1 MMISSSWLRSSS
13 HNWAWQQGAQATRH
27 FTTLFSFSVFAN
39 RTSPLYS
46 ATTKIVDSDSQS
58 AQSPHHDDD
67 LKQQLVDNQTCS
79 VSSTEV
85 DSTTD
90 DFKERHFPDLSPLA
104 QQRIP
109 TSVPL
114 MYCPP
119 PLLQASS
126 LIYPFSAA
134 ALLGSRFPFITM
146 VPAATVTP
154 AATSAAQQLS
164 PASVIPVTMGNRQ
177 LENIHQYQRQSSI
190 SSTSSVC
197 ESPKLVDVND
207 VTCNDNVMDSQES
220 EGICSYAELR
230 QFADDFKAKRIK
242 LGYTQGGV
250 GLSLAEKGFSNFA
263 QSTISRFEQ
272 MQLSPRNAAAI
283 KKILEKWL
291 IEVENPHLKMHR
303 SSDKLNCR
311 KRKRRIV
318 FSTESKKFLEDMF
331 NCNPKPDRHTIEMIA
346 KELSLLPEE
355 VRIWFC
361 NKRQKERSGSRSGLS
376 YASSSSP
383 GSSAESQ
390 GHTRSPSPPSNFSVE
405 ELSKSSCNSPQ
416 SCSAYDSPVCS
427 PQYQLLNFANVSS
440 TTTSSNCKSSP
451 AASPV

>member
-1 MMISSSWLRSSS
+1 MATGYWLTT
-13 HNWAWQQGAQATRH
+13 TRY
-27 FTTLFSFSVFAN
+27 FSFITI
-39 RTSPLYS
+39 RTSPTHS
-46 ATTKIVDSDSQS
+46 AASTKIVDNDLQS
-58 AQSPHHDDD
+58 APSSPDTN
-67 LKQQLVDNQTCS
+67 QQIVDNQATS
-79 VSSTEV
+79 ISSTEI

-90 DFKERHFPDLSPLA
+90 DFKEHQFPDQSQLA

-109 TSVPL
+109 VSVPL

-119 PLLQASS
+119 SIFQASP
-126 LIYPFSAA
+126 LVYPFSAA
-134 ALLGSRFPFITM
+134 TLLGSRFPFVTM
-146 VPAATVTP
+146 VPAAVT
-154 AATSAAQQLS
+154 QQPQIS
-164 PASVIPVTMGNRQ
+164 PASGISIAMGNRQ
-177 LENIHQYQRQSSI
+177 PENIHQYQRQSSI

-197 ESPKLVDVND
+197 ESPSVTDDLINND
-207 VTCNDNVMDSQES
+207 TDTEQSDGV
-220 EGICSYAELR
+220 CSYAELR

-291 IEVENPHLKMHR
+291 IEVENPHLKLCK
-303 SSDKLNCR
+303 SPDKLNCR

-331 NCNPKPDRHTIEMIA
+331 NCNPKPDRNTIEMIA

-361 NKRQKERSGSRSGLS
+361 NKRQKERGSRRSDVNS
-376 YASSSSP
+376 FASSSSP
-383 GSSAESQ
+383 GSSGESI
-390 GHTRSPSPPSNFSVE
+390 GNTRSPSNFSVE
-405 ELSKSSCNSPQ
+405 ELSKSSCSSPV
-416 SCSAYDSPVCS
+416 SCTTYDSPVCS
-427 PQYQLLNFANVSS
+427 PQYQMLNFANVCS
-440 TTTSSNCKSSP
+440 TTYKP
-451 AASPV
+451 PAAASPV

>member
-1 MMISSSWLRSSS
+1 MLGNRLAVCNTSLLS
-13 HNWAWQQGAQATRH
+13 
-27 FTTLFSFSVFAN
+27 FKFSVFAT
-39 RTSPLYS
+39 RTSPTHS
-46 ATTKIVDSDSQS
+46 ASTKIVDSDSQS
-58 AQSPHHDDD
+58 APTSPDS
-67 LKQQLVDNQTCS
+67 KQQLVDNQAS
-79 VSSTEV
+79 VSSTEI

-90 DFKERHFPDLSPLA
+90 DFKERQFPDQSPLA
-104 QQRIP
+104 QQQRIP
-109 TSVPL
+109 ISVPL

-119 PLLQASS
+119 SIFQASP
-126 LIYPFSAA
+126 LVYPFSAA
-134 ALLGSRFPFITM
+134 ALLGSRFPFVTM
-146 VPAATVTP
+146 VPAV
-154 AATSAAQQLS
+154 ATSTQQQQQIS
-164 PASVIPVTMGNRQ
+164 PASGISIAMGNRQ
-177 LENIHQYQRQSSI
+177 PENIHQYQRQSSI

-197 ESPKLVDVND
+197 ESPNVTDD
-207 VTCNDNVMDSQES
+207 VTNIDSMDTEQS
-220 EGICSYAELR
+220 EGVCSYSELR

-291 IEVENPHLKMHR
+291 IEVENPHLKMCK

-318 FSTESKKFLEDMF
+318 FSTDSKKFLEDMF
-331 NCNPKPDRHTIEMIA
+331 NCNPKPDRNTIEMIA

-361 NKRQKERSGSRSGLS
+361 NKRQKERSGSRGSDVHSFASLS
-376 YASSSSP
+376 SPSSS
-383 GSSAESQ
+383 GESVGRTQ
-390 GHTRSPSPPSNFSVE
+390 SPSNFSVE
-405 ELSKSSCNSPQ
+405 ELSKSSCSSPL
-416 SCSAYDSPVCS
+416 SCTTYDSPVCS
-427 PQYQLLNFANVSS
+427 PQYQLLNFANVCSS
-440 TTTSSNCKSSP
+440 TSSYKPP

>member
-1 MMISSSWLRSSS
+1 
-13 HNWAWQQGAQATRH
+13 
-27 FTTLFSFSVFAN
+27 
-39 RTSPLYS
+39 
-46 ATTKIVDSDSQS
+46 
-58 AQSPHHDDD
+58 
-67 LKQQLVDNQTCS
+67 
-79 VSSTEV
+79 
-85 DSTTD
+85 
-90 DFKERHFPDLSPLA
+90 
-104 QQRIP
+104 
-109 TSVPL
+109 
-114 MYCPP
+114 
-119 PLLQASS
+119 
-126 LIYPFSAA
+126 
-134 ALLGSRFPFITM
+134 M
-146 VPAATVTP
+146 VPAVG
-154 AATSAAQQLS
+154 TSTQQQIS
-164 PASVIPVTMGNRQ
+164 PASGISIAMGNRQ
-177 LENIHQYQRQSSI
+177 TENIHQYQRQSSI

-197 ESPKLVDVND
+197 ESPNVIDD
-207 VTCNDNVMDSQES
+207 VTSIDNMDTQQS
-220 EGICSYAELR
+220 EGVCSYAELR

-291 IEVENPHLKMHR
+291 VEVENPHLKMCK

-331 NCNPKPDRHTIEMIA
+331 NCNPKPDRNTIEMIA

-361 NKRQKERSGSRSGLS
+361 NKRQKERSGSQRSDVHS
-376 YASSSSP
+376 FASSSSP
-383 GSSAESQ
+383 GSTSGESVGRTQ
-390 GHTRSPSPPSNFSVE
+390 SPLNFSVE
-405 ELSKSSCNSPQ
+405 ELSKSSCSSPL

-427 PQYQLLNFANVSS
+427 PQYQLLNFANVCSATS
-440 TTTSSNCKSSP
+440 TYKPP

>member
-1 MMISSSWLRSSS
+1 MWSSFNGCCGYQYEIFINETFSQYT
-13 HNWAWQQGAQATRH
+13 NWAGNRLADCH
-27 FTTLFSFSVFAN
+27 KFSVFAN
-39 RTSPLYS
+39 RTSPTHS
-46 ATTKIVDSDSQS
+46 APSTKIVDDSQS
-58 AQSPHHDDD
+58 AQFTDS
-67 LKQQLVDNQTCS
+67 KQQLVDRQSPS

-90 DFKERHFPDLSPLA
+90 DFKEMPSSPDQSQLA
-104 QQRIP
+104 QQRAP
-109 TSVPL
+109 LSVPL

-119 PLLQASS
+119 SIFQASP

-134 ALLGSRFPFITM
+134 TLLGSRFPFITM
-146 VPAATVTP
+146 VPAVT
-154 AATSAAQQLS
+154 AATSAPQQIS
-164 PASVIPVTMGNRQ
+164 PASGIPVTMGTSRQ
-177 LENIHQYQRQSSI
+177 PENIHQYQRQTSI
-190 SSTSSVC
+190 SSTSSMC
-197 ESPKLVDVND
+197 DSPNVVDD
-207 VTCNDNVMDSQES
+207 LTGTDMDSQEP
-220 EGICSYAELR
+220 EATACSYTELR

-291 IEVENPHLKMHR
+291 IEVENPHLKMCK
-303 SSDKLNCR
+303 SPDKLNCR

-318 FSTESKKFLEDMF
+318 FSTEAKKFLEDMF

-361 NKRQKERSGSRSGLS
+361 NKRQKERSGSRRHDMLS
-376 YASSSSP
+376 FGSSSSP
-383 GSSAESQ
+383 GSSTESQ
-390 GHTRSPSPPSNFSVE
+390 GHAQSPPSNFSVE
-405 ELSKSSCNSPQ
+405 ELSKSSCSSPL

-427 PQYQLLNFANVSS
+427 PQYQLLNFANVCA
-440 TTTSSNCKSSP
+440 TTNKQLP

>member
-1 MMISSSWLRSSS
+1 MCIVRYGIVDGDT
-13 HNWAWQQGAQATRH
+13 QTR
-27 FTTLFSFSVFAN
+27 LGNRLAVCDNSLFSVFAN
-39 RTSPLYS
+39 RTSPTHS
-46 ATTKIVDSDSQS
+46 ASTKIVDSDSQS
-58 AQSPHHDDD
+58 APTLPDS
-67 LKQQLVDNQTCS
+67 KQQLVDQSS
-79 VSSTEV
+79 VSSTEI

-90 DFKERHFPDLSPLA
+90 DFKERQIPDQSPLA
-104 QQRIP
+104 QQQRIP
-109 TSVPL
+109 ISVPL

-119 PLLQASS
+119 SIFQASP

-134 ALLGSRFPFITM
+134 SLLGSRFPFVTM
-146 VPAATVTP
+146 VPTV
-154 AATSAAQQLS
+154 ATSTQQQQIS
-164 PASVIPVTMGNRQ
+164 PASGIPIAMGNRP

-197 ESPKLVDVND
+197 ESPNVIDD
-207 VTCNDNVMDSQES
+207 VTNIDGMDTEQS
-220 EGICSYAELR
+220 EGVCSYAELR
-230 QFADDFKAKRIK
+230 QFADDFKAKRIR

-291 IEVENPHLKMHR
+291 IEVENPHLKMCK
-303 SSDKLNCR
+303 SPEKLNCR

-318 FSTESKKFLEDMF
+318 FSSESKKFLEDMF
-331 NCNPKPDRHTIEMIA
+331 NCNPKPDRNTIEMIA

-361 NKRQKERSGSRSGLS
+361 NKRQKERSGSRGSDVHS
-376 YASSSSP
+376 FASSSSP
-383 GSSAESQ
+383 GSSTESVSRTQ
-390 GHTRSPSPPSNFSVE
+390 SPSNFSVE
-405 ELSKSSCNSPQ
+405 ELSKSSCSSPL
-416 SCSAYDSPVCS
+416 SCTAYDSPVCS
-427 PQYQLLNFANVSS
+427 PHYQLLNFANVCS
-440 TTTSSNCKSSP
+440 TSSYKPP

>member
-1 MMISSSWLRSSS
+1 MAWVSCGYHWSVYGLS
-13 HNWAWQQGAQATRH
+13 HLVITQTGLATGWAGCH
-27 FTTLFSFSVFAN
+27 KFSVFAN
-39 RTSPLYS
+39 RTSPTHS
-46 ATTKIVDSDSQS
+46 APSTKIVDDSQS
-58 AQSPHHDDD
+58 AQLTD
-67 LKQQLVDNQTCS
+67 LKQQLVENQSSS

-90 DFKERHFPDLSPLA
+90 DLKECQIPDQSPLA

-109 TSVPL
+109 LSVPL

-119 PLLQASS
+119 SIFQASP

-134 ALLGSRFPFITM
+134 TLLGSRFPFITM
-146 VPAATVTP
+146 VPTAVT
-154 AATSAAQQLS
+154 ATSSSQQQIS
-164 PASVIPVTMGNRQ
+164 PASAIPVTVGTRQ
-177 LENIHQYQRQSSI
+177 PESIHQYQRQTSI
-190 SSTSSVC
+190 SSTSSIC
-197 ESPKLVDVND
+197 DSPNVVDELTSTD
-207 VTCNDNVMDSQES
+207 MDSQEPDATTA
-220 EGICSYAELR
+220 CSYTELR

-291 IEVENPHLKMHR
+291 IEVENPHLKMCK

-318 FSTESKKFLEDMF
+318 FSTEAKKFLEDMF

-361 NKRQKERSGSRSGLS
+361 NKRQKERSGSQRSDTLS
-376 YASSSSP
+376 FGSSSSP
-383 GSSAESQ
+383 DSSTESQ
-390 GHTRSPSPPSNFSVE
+390 GHAHSPPSSFSVE
-405 ELSKSSCNSPQ
+405 ELSKSSCSSPL
-416 SCSAYDSPVCS
+416 SCSVYDSPVCS
-427 PQYQLLNFANVSS
+427 PQYQLLNFANVCS
-440 TTTSSNCKSSP
+440 TTYKQPSP
-451 AASPV
+451 TASPVWQ